1 MAIIEKTAFEVKN
14 SNIRFN
20 DIQNVPGYFGTVS
33 QGTFTPA
40 DCSAGMVCK
49 SAALAPCEGYEDFD
63 ILNGNTHQF
72 VAAADGS
79 ADGYTGDHTGL
90 YVCNTHDIEKMKDS
104 QGNVYSGVAANTLGL
119 GLPAGERCA
128 FTELIVGEKYKWGEG
143 NFSTLPTEGQGFA
156 TLANGLWVGAS
167 AAPTD
172 GSVYAEILPVAAS
185 QSGFIKGLRYAFGGY
200 WMKICRSVAASE

>member
-40 DCSAGMVCK
+40 DCSAGMVCT
-49 SAALAPCEGYEDFD
+49 SSALAPCEGYEDFN

-72 VAAADGS
+72 VAAVSGS
-79 ADGYTGDHTGL
+79 VTGNPGDHTGL
-90 YVCNTHDIEKMKDS
+90 YVCNTHDVEKMKDS
-104 QGNVYSGVAANTLGL
+104 QGNVYNVGANTLGL

-185 QSGFIKGLRYAFGGY
+185 QSGFMKGLRYAFNGY
-200 WMKICRSVAASE
+200 WLKICRAAIS

>member
-1 MAIIEKTAFEVKN
+1 MSIIEKTAFEVKN
-14 SNIRFN
+14 SDIRFN

-40 DCSAGMVCK
+40 DCSAGMVCT
-49 SAALAPCEGYEDFD
+49 SYALAPCEGYEDFN

-72 VAAADGS
+72 VAAVSGS
-79 ADGYTGDHTGL
+79 VTGNPSDHTGL
-90 YVCNTHDIEKMKDS
+90 YVCNTHDVEKMKDS

-156 TLANGLWVGAS
+156 TIANGLWVGAS

-185 QSGFIKGLRYAFGGY
+185 QSGFMKGLRYAFNGY
-200 WMKICRSVAASE
+200 WLKICRAAIS

>member
-14 SNIRFN
+14 SDIRFN

-40 DCSAGMVCK
+40 DCSAGMVCT
-49 SAALAPCEGYEDFD
+49 SSALAPCEGYEDFN

-72 VAAADGS
+72 VAAVSGS
-79 ADGYTGDHTGL
+79 VTGNPGDHTGL
-90 YVCNTHDIEKMKDS
+90 YVCNTHDVEKMKDS
-104 QGNVYSGVAANTLGL
+104 QGNVYNVGANTLGL

-143 NFSTLPTEGQGFA
+143 NFSTLPTEGQSYA

-185 QSGFIKGLRYAFGGY
+185 QSGFMKGLRYAFNGY
-200 WMKICRSVAASE
+200 WLKICRAAIS

>member
-14 SNIRFN
+14 SDIRFN

-40 DCSAGMVCK
+40 DCSAGLVCK
-49 SAALAPCEGYEDFD
+49 SAALAPCEGYEDFN

-72 VAAADGS
+72 VVAANGS
-79 ADGYTGDHTGL
+79 VTGNPGDHTGL
-90 YVCNTHDIEKMKDS
+90 YVCNTHDVEKMKDS
-104 QGNVYSGVAANTLGL
+104 QGNVYNVGANTLGL

-143 NFSTLPTEGQGFA
+143 NFSALPTEGQGFA

-185 QSGFIKGLRYAFGGY
+185 QSGFMKGLRYAFNGY
-200 WMKICRSVAASE
+200 WLKICRAAIS

>member
-49 SAALAPCEGYEDFD
+49 SAALAPCEGYEDYG
-63 ILNGNTHQF
+63 IMNGNTHQF
-72 VAAADGS
+72 VAAVSGS
-79 ADGYTGDHTGL
+79 VTGNPSDHTGL
-90 YVCNTHDIEKMKDS
+90 YVCNTHDVEKMKDS
-104 QGNVYSGVAANTLGL
+104 QGNVYNVGSNTLGL

-156 TLANGLWVGAS
+156 TLANGLWVGAA

-185 QSGFIKGLRYAFGGY
+185 QSGFMKGLRHAFNGY
-200 WMKICRSVAASE
+200 WLKICRAAIS